1 MHPSRKVLVVSIIS
15 ALGALPALASGF
27 SFTTGTPDGRM
38 AALSQPASSGKV
50 ETETADD
57 FILTDHTLINSATFT
72 GLISAGATTQQI
84 VVEIYRVFPL
94 DSVSPPSG
102 NVPSRN
108 NSPGDNEL
116 LDRSLLAG
124 TLSFTTTPLS
134 ANFSAANSVVN
145 GINKKPNQNTLGE
158 GPVSG
163 EEVQFNITFST
174 PIDLTAGHY
183 FFVPQLQLSTGN
195 FLWLSTIGPAQFTGD
210 LQAWIR
216 NADLDPDWLRIGTD
230 IVGGATPPTFDMAF
244 SLNGNVVPEPSTV
257 IFLVTGLGM
266 MSGAVRRKLK
276 M

>member
-15 ALGALPALASGF
+15 ALGSLPALATGF
-27 SFTTGTPDGRM
+27 SFTTGAPDGRM

-57 FILTDHTLINSATFT
+57 FILTDHTILNSATFI
-72 GLISAGATTQQI
+72 GLISAGATTQQLVI
-84 VVEIYRVFPL
+84 EIYRVFPL
-94 DSVSPPSG
+94 DSTFPPSG
-102 NVPSRN
+102 NVPSRT

-124 TLSFTTTPLS
+124 SLSFTTTVLNPK
-134 ANFSAANSVVN
+134 FSATNSVVN
-145 GINKKPNQNTLGE
+145 GINPKPNQNTLGE

-174 PIDLTAGHY
+174 PIDLVSGHY
-183 FFVPQLQLSTGN
+183 FFVPQVQLSTGN
-195 FLWLSTIGPAQFTGD
+195 FLWLSTVGPPQFTGD

-216 NADLDPDWLRIGTD
+216 NANLDPDWLRIGTD
-230 IVGGATPPTFDMAF
+230 IVGGATPPTFDMAS
-244 SLNGNVVPEPSTV
+244 SLNGNVVPEPSA
-257 IFLVTGLGM
+257 IILLVTGLGM
-266 MSGAVRRKLK
+266 MGGTVRRKLR